1 MNVKRI
7 LVFVLCLSILFC
19 LCTTTA
25 FSESEND
32 PENKSPAVF
41 FTDDISPE
49 GLIAVYEAL
58 DWQPDG

>member
-1 MNVKRI
+1 MNVKHI

-32 PENKSPAVF
+32 PENKAPAVF